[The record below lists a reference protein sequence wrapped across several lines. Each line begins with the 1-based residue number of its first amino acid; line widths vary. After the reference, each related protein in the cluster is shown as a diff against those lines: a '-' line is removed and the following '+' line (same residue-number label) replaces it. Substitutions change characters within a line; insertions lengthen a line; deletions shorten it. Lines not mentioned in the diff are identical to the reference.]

1 MEKKYFVN
9 PIEFTAAIS
18 TVAIAAVI
26 ACCLL
31 YIRRPVSALVFFVI
45 ALLFFKVSLTAGAII
60 TINPNGINRS
70 VLGKVRNTF
79 TWDEISE
86 VGVAG
91 SRIFNKGN
99 KEKSGTLYIYFSKT
113 PMTDEERFQMMLKW
127 PPKDKIYLEHDKY
140 RMDFIQTMYGK
151 KVQTYNTGSLKI

>member
-18 TVAIAAVI
+18 TVAAAAVI
-26 ACCLL
+26 ACSLL
-31 YIRRPVSALVFFVI
+31 YIRRPVSALVFFAI
-45 ALLFFKVSLTAGAII
+45 ALLFFKVSFTAGAII
-60 TINPNGINRS
+60 TINPNGITRS

-79 TWDEISE
+79 TCVEISE

>member
-9 PIEFTAAIS
+9 PVEFTAAMC
-18 TVAIAAVI
+18 TVIVSAVI
-26 ACCLL
+26 SCSLV
-31 YIRRPVSALVFFVI
+31 YIRRPVSALVFFLI
-45 ALLFFKVSLTAGAII
+45 ALLFLKVSFTTGAKI
-60 TINPNGINRS
+60 TINPDRITRS
-70 VLGKVRNTF
+70 VLGKTTISF

-151 KVQTYNTGSLKI
+151 KVQKYNTGSLKI